1 MHGCASLDQLA
12 PGQTGC
18 VVAVRADGTM
28 RRRLL
33 DLGFVP
39 GAAIETIRHSP
50 LGDPTAYLV
59 KGALIALRHRD
70 AALVEMEPNT

>member
-1 MHGCASLDQLA
+1 MHERAALDQFA
-12 PGQTGC
+12 PGTSGR
-18 VVAVRADGTM
+18 VVALRANGLI

-39 GAAIETIRHSP
+39 GAVVGVVRHSP

-59 KGALIALRHRD
+59 KGALIALRRQD
-70 AALVEMEPNT
+70 AALVEMEPGP